1 MGKKEMETNFIKFLG
16 TAGARIVVSKQIRAS
31 GGIWFSLNGSN
42 ILVDPGPGCL
52 VRCTSSRPKL
62 DPLTLD
68 YIIVTHRHLDHCA
81 DVNVMIEAMTEG
93 GFKKKGTLFTTE
105 EALTD
110 DPVVFQYVRKYLN
123 KIEILKEGASYAI
136 SDTVSFTTP
145 IRHDHPV
152 ETYGLIFKTPLC
164 TISYIVDT
172 SFFPELIKAYR
183 GDILMMNLVR
193 YKSENDRAR
202 GIFHLNLSDARKII
216 SETRPKAAIL
226 THFGMTM
233 LKANTRE
240 IAAQL
245 TEELETR
252 VIAAGDGMRLELTS
266 LLQDPVIRK

>member
-1 MGKKEMETNFIKFLG
+1 MGKKAKETNYIKFLG
-16 TAGARIVVSKQIRAS
+16 TAGARFVVSKQLRAS
-31 GGIWFSLNGSN
+31 GGVWFSINGSN
-42 ILVDPGPGCL
+42 ILVDPGPGSL

-123 KIEILKEGASYAI
+123 RIELLKEGKSYTI

-145 IRHDHPV
+145 IRHDHPA
-152 ETYGLIFKTPLC
+152 ETYGLNFKTPLC
-164 TISYIVDT
+164 TISHIIDT
-172 SFFPELIKAYR
+172 SFFPELTKVYR
-183 GDILMMNLVR
+183 GDILIMNIVR

-202 GIFHLNLSDARKII
+202 GILHLNLNDARRII
-216 SETRPKAAIL
+216 SETRPKVAIL

-233 LKANTRE
+233 IKAKTRE

-245 TEELETR
+245 TKELKTR
-252 VIAAGDGMRLELTS
+252 VIAASDGMRLDLAS
-266 LLQDPVIRK
+266 LLEGSS